1 MAVVVEEAGTYVAP
15 RGNPLARVAA
25 ETPPSMMV
33 PWPLEEVD
41 PSAPRLAMAGPSEE
55 VEPSAPRLAMEEP
68 LEEEEPGSAAVSA
81 PVEEPAP
88 LVEAM
93 GEYLLHSKTPPARH
107 QQAPCGLALSE

>member
-1 MAVVVEEAGTYVAP
+1 MVL
-15 RGNPLARVAA
+15 RGVTRWRGLAA

-33 PWPLEEVD
+33 PRPLEEVD
-41 PSAPRLAMAGPSEE
+41 PPALRLAMAGPSEE